1 MKYFDRD
8 EAEALIP
15 ELERIFS
22 GALEIAAKARDKAQ
36 KLQKLEASGK
46 DPAAIAIERSQ
57 LQHLA
62 RGVEAWL
69 QKVVDLG
76 AVPKGL
82 EPPLVD
88 FPSRLDGRTILLC
101 WKAGEKE
108 IGHYHTEDE
117 GFSGRKPLPKTL
129 H

>member
-1 MKYFDRD
+1 MKYFTRD

-15 ELERIFS
+15 ELERIFAA
-22 GALEIAAKARDKAQ
+22 ALEIAEKARDKAK

-46 DPAAIAIERSQ
+46 DPAAIAIARSQ

-62 RGVEAWL
+62 QGVEAWL
-69 QKVVDLG
+69 QKIADLG
-76 AVPKGL
+76 AQPKGL
-82 EPPLVD
+82 EPALVD
-88 FPSRLDGRTILLC
+88 FPARLQGRTVLLC
-101 WKAGEKE
+101 WKRGEKE
-108 IGHYHTEDE
+108 ISHYHREQE